1 MWSKKHRV
9 IMSIVCIIG
18 VNIVFS
24 IVETII
30 VTIVMVSS
38 VFTENLAAAAAVT
51 LASLTV
57 LGVVKVMLSYIG
69 IKAILTKKL
78 NLD

>member
-1 MWSKKHRV
+1 
-9 IMSIVCIIG
+9 MSIVCIIG

-30 VTIVMVSS
+30 ETIVAASS
-38 VFTENLAAAAAVT
+38 LFTENLAASAMIIM
-51 LASLTV
+51 ASLTV
-57 LGVVKVMLSYIG
+57 LGIVKVMLSYIG